1 MELHIQHGGRWQEP
15 HKEAGPRARE
25 TRALQR
31 PGSLRQGTSSLYAQ
45 GLRGHDFENYKWHCK
60 TNRRLCIV
68 LTSCLQSVQATIVA
82 DQWRRHTQY
91 RFTCCKPT
99 NPARHH
105 KHTDGPFT
113 TTNTGCSFRR
123 TDKVDKALGR
133 ATAHLP
139 NSGCVLGHVH
149 TKRVSAVQQLLQTV
163 HMSLSLRNTIHQ
175 GP

>member
-68 LTSCLQSVQATIVA
+68 LTSCLQSVQVTIVA

-123 TDKVDKALGR
+123 TDIVDKALLTCRILVVCSVMSTPSASARSSSCCRRSTCPCPCEIRYTR
-133 ATAHLP
+133 A
-139 NSGCVLGHVH
+139 
-149 TKRVSAVQQLLQTV
+149 RE
-163 HMSLSLRNTIHQ
+163 
-175 GP
+175 